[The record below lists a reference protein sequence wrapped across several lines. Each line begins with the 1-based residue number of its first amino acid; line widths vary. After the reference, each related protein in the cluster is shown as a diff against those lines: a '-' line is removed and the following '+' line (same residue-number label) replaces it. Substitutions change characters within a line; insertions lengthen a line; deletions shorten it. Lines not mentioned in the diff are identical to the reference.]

1 MSEELNKEIAPEPVE
16 EEIQEATVTATTREE
31 IIARLQEMVG
41 DISLAKRPELESLKQ
56 NFYKLQRAAQ
66 EEQKMLLYS

>member
-31 IIARLQEMVG
+31 IIARLQEAQEQ
-41 DISLAKRPELESLKQ
+41 SEPLAKKR
-56 NFYKLQRAAQ
+56 
-66 EEQKMLLYS
+66 